1 MHSAEP
7 SEFATEEQLRYG
19 SLSAGRDTVAHSSRL
34 QANAVRNLERVGVA
48 RSVAMKLMGHK
59 TEAVYRRYAIVCES
73 DLKRRTQEACD
84 SRGFFARETSAH
96 WGSD

>member
-73 DLKRRTQEACD
+73 DLSEGPRSWR
-84 SRGFFARETSAH
+84 FARETSVH